1 MMRRQI
7 LSFLYLLATLSLSAQ
22 TARDEAKLA
31 ERLNTY
37 FLKYKPKG
45 TKLTQ
50 APRMLGYQ
58 LDHQA
63 RTLVITADDFF
74 ACQEF
79 TP

>member
-1 MMRRQI
+1 MRRQI
-7 LSFLYLLATLSLSAQ
+7 LFLLFLLATLSLSAQ

-37 FLKYKPKG
+37 FAKYKPKG

-50 APRMLGYQ
+50 APRLVGYQ

-63 RTLVITADDFF
+63 KKLVITADEFF
-74 ACQEF
+74 AGQEF